1 MTVDL
6 SKLPRHML
14 KYKTSG
20 LAVCPTPVPIT
31 AEDWVG
37 MFRAF
42 DIHVDLYCASSNMG
56 RSDALEALN
65 EKLTKSAASF
75 PDALTCMERE
85 RARNEVPLSV
95 QMSLLKER
103 K

>member
-6 SKLPRHML
+6 SKLPRKVL

-20 LAVCPTPVPIT
+20 LAICPTPVSIT
-31 AEDWVG
+31 AEDWIC

-56 RSDALEALN
+56 RSDALETLN
-65 EKLTKSAASF
+65 EKLDKSAASF
-75 PDALTCMERE
+75 PDALACIERE
-85 RARNEVPLSV
+85 RARNEVPLYV
-95 QMSLLKER
+95 QMARLHER
-103 K
+103 E

>member
-6 SKLPRHML
+6 SKLPRHVL

-20 LAVCPTPVPIT
+20 LAACPTPVSIT

-65 EKLTKSAASF
+65 EKLAKSAASF
-75 PDALTCMERE
+75 PDALACMERE
-85 RARNEVPLSV
+85 RARNEVPLYV
-95 QMSLLKER
+95 QLSRLKER

>member
-6 SKLPRHML
+6 SKLPRHVL
-14 KYKTSG
+14 RYKTSG
-20 LAVCPTPVPIT
+20 LAACPVPVSVT

-56 RSDALEALN
+56 RSDALETLS
-65 EKLTKSAASF
+65 EKLAKSAASF
-75 PDALTCMERE
+75 PDALACMERE
-85 RARNEVPLSV
+85 RARNEVPLYV
-95 QMSLLKER
+95 QLSCLKER